1 MVWNMK
7 VTDSKYSHFS
17 VTVHIRLVWAYIHYL
32 IDEGHVWDKIRPSW
46 LLLKWLSR
54 FSINLH
60 GVKEAYAW
68 ALRLMMYSLD

>member
-32 IDEGHVWDKIRPSW
+32 IDEGHVWDKIVLTTS
-46 LLLKWLSR
+46 
-54 FSINLH
+54 
-60 GVKEAYAW
+60 
-68 ALRLMMYSLD
+68 